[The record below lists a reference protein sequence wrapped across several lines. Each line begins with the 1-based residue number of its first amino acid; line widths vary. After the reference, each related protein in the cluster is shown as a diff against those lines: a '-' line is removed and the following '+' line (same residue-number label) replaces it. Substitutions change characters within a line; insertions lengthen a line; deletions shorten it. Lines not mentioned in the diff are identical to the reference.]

1 MFFFITNVVLDIGLG
16 ASYWILKQTSYGMYS
31 LYLYL
36 ISNNRKLIKE
46 CVDEEPKEKLEVL
59 YKRQQDKIDELNN
72 NIEKLTKLVE
82 TKV

>member
-16 ASYWILKQTSYGMYS
+16 ASYWILKQTSYGMYA

-36 ISNNRKLIKE
+36 ISNNQKLIKE
-46 CVDEEPKEKLEVL
+46 DVDEEPKEKLEVL